1 MSTYAPYSSTRGFGM
16 DVVIQ
21 TPMGPQNFSI
31 PVEQMAATAGTS
43 AVEAAWPAVQA
54 HIYEEIPVVVDSA
67 LDAAQPRMRAEVDR
81 AVNRVT
87 LHVGIIAVGLASVV
101 VLTGAWI
108 RRASLPGR

>member
-1 MSTYAPYSSTRGFGM
+1 M

-31 PVEQMAATAGTS
+31 PVEEMAATAGKS
-43 AVEAAWPAVQA
+43 AVEAAWPAVQE
-54 HIYEEIPVVVDSA
+54 HIYEEIPIIVDRS
-67 LDAAQPRMRAEVDR
+67 LNAAQPRMRSEVDR

-87 LHVGIIAVGLASVV
+87 LHGGIIAIGLASVV

-108 RRASLPGR
+108 RRAFPGR